1 MLRGSRSAGALKN
14 NLAWKPGLGYWFAKG
29 KVMKNVSVLT
39 ILGVLFCALALWL
52 GGCGSQPGETEA
64 EGHRR
69 HLRNLS
75 INQQNLMRDVDRA
88 LLFDEPSKL
97 SGRRID

>member
-1 MLRGSRSAGALKN
+1 
-14 NLAWKPGLGYWFAKG
+14 
-29 KVMKNVSVLT
+29 MKNVSVLT
-39 ILGVLFCALALWL
+39 ILGVLLCALALWL
-52 GGCGSQPGETEA
+52 GGCGYSAQPGETEA

-75 INQQNLMRDVDRA
+75 VNQQNLMYDIDRA

-97 SGRRID
+97 SDRRID